1 MGLLEFVH
9 LSTVRAKYL
18 RKIGSILGLCAI
30 LLTVFVPLISQSLR
44 SHDALDIAL
53 SSFCSSHGL
62 TQNGPTNDDPATH
75 TLHGDA
81 CVYCGFC
88 AHFPGVTTAAVTA
101 APLAVSPVLPP
112 ALPDV
117 AFRPADLGNWAQPRG
132 PPLPLVLV

>member
-1 MGLLEFVH
+1 MGSLEFVH

-18 RKIGSILGLCAI
+18 RKVGSILGLCAI

-44 SHDALDIAL
+44 AHDALDIAL
-53 SSFCSSHGL
+53 SSLCSSHGL
-62 TQNGPTNDDPATH
+62 TQNGQTQDDPATH
-75 TLHGDA
+75 SQHGDA

-88 AHFPGVTTAAVTA
+88 THFPAVTTAAVA
-101 APLAVSPVLPP
+101 RAPLATPPVLPP

-132 PPLPLVLV
+132 PPAPLVLV

>member
-1 MGLLEFVH
+1 MGPLEFVH

-30 LLTVFVPLISQSLR
+30 LLTVLVPLISQSLR
-44 SHDALDIAL
+44 AHDALDIAL

-62 TQNGPTNDDPATH
+62 IQNGPTQDDPATH
-75 TLHGDA
+75 SPHGDA

-88 AHFPGVTTAAVTA
+88 AHFPAVTTAAVNPASLA
-101 APLAVSPVLPP
+101 ASPVLPP
-112 ALPDV
+112 VLPNV

-132 PPLPLVLV
+132 PPPSLVLI

>member
-1 MGLLEFVH
+1 MGSLEFVH

-30 LLTVFVPLISQSLR
+30 LLTVLVPLISQSLR
-44 SHDALDIAL
+44 AHDALDSAL

-62 TQNGPTNDDPATH
+62 IQNGPTQDDPATH
-75 TLHGDA
+75 SPHGDA

-88 AHFPGVTTAAVTA
+88 AHFPAVTTAAVNPASLA
-101 APLAVSPVLPP
+101 ASPVLPP
-112 ALPDV
+112 VLPNV

-132 PPLPLVLV
+132 PPPSLVLI